1 MGRLYNL
8 YALLLF
14 ATIALHTINE
24 ITYSCAFLLLLI
36 TVIAEICQ
44 IAKQLKFVDEFGNEN
59 IEDTSVSEQSST
71 NESDSNEVISS
82 QECKTQKQET
92 SQKETDLEQQ
102 TTQPAQDDE
111 LEEKD
116 TMPIPLEG
124 GQLQHE
130 PKEKKLVIMLPC
142 KRKKNKKLAPKEN
155 KTEKQVEEPKKRT
168 VHSEKKDTTQSPSSL
183 DSIPFQSIDS
193 GVGSLAS
200 RPSLTSGPDDSLL
213 KNFGDISQKPKE
225 ANPRNRKH
233 KHQRAKSDEN
243 LLDDTPETS
252 HSFNDT
258 ISFSGNIGR
267 QSRSS
272 SPRRRKRNKKKSP
285 SEIDLQ
291 KMEKKTL
298 EEDWEPSSCTQVEYD
313 TNYKSIFVLPTQC
326 LHKDKGEIV
335 YYRPLSSSSSDE
347 VATTSYFYFH

>member
-1 MGRLYNL
+1 M
-8 YALLLF
+8 
-14 ATIALHTINE
+14 
-24 ITYSCAFLLLLI
+24 
-36 TVIAEICQ
+36 
-44 IAKQLKFVDEFGNEN
+44 KFVDKFGNEN
-59 IEDTSVSEQSST
+59 IEDSSVSEQSST
-71 NESDSNEVISS
+71 NESDSNEVVSS
-82 QECKTQKQET
+82 QEGKTQQQET
-92 SQKETDLEQQ
+92 SQKETVLEQQ
-102 TTQPAQDDE
+102 TTQPAQEDE

-124 GQLQHE
+124 GQLQQE
-130 PKEKKLVIMLPC
+130 PKEMKPVIMLPC
-142 KRKKNKKLAPKEN
+142 KSKKKKRLAPKEK
-155 KTEKQVEEPKKRT
+155 KTEKQVEKPKKRT

-200 RPSLTSGPDDSLL
+200 RPSLTSGPDDSFL
-213 KNFGDISQKPKE
+213 KNFGLPDISQKPKE
-225 ANPRNRKH
+225 ANPKNRKR

-267 QSRSS
+267 RSRSS

-291 KMEKKTL
+291 KTEKKTL
-298 EEDWEPSSCTQVEYD
+298 EEDWEPSSCTQVEDD
-313 TNYKSIFVLPTQC
+313 TNHKSIFVLPTQG
-326 LHKDKGEIV
+326 LHKGEIV

-347 VATTSYFYFH
+347 IATTSYFYFH